1 MKVRDPYIDLLR
13 FVGLSLI
20 ILAHVTPPYV
30 LGQLRSFDV
39 PLMLFVSGL
48 AASGKEI
55 PKYWDYVWKRT
66 KRLIVPVW
74 LFLAVY
80 LTIFY
85 FTQSLFLPEKYLT
98 GRMIWRSFLLLD
110 ESIGY
115 VWIIRVFILVMLVTP
130 LWVKLDS
137 RLKNKWSFVW
147 FVVGVF
153 VANELIH
160 ALSQQIDN
168 EAISVAIKDFL
179 VYTTAYSIPFLLG
192 LRLRRCSRKDELAI
206 STTIMVLGVVGLV
219 HMFIYK
225 GLDISNSYKFPPRSY
240 FILYGSAVS
249 LLLWITRFSWVKI
262 LNCKFTLWVGQ
273 NTIWIYLWHM
283 PVVLFANHFLNNWA
297 IKYVLVYF
305 SAVAI
310 FLIQYKLVN
319 KTKNKKKF
327 ANQYLI
333 G

>member
-39 PLMLFVSGL
+39 PLMMFVSGL
-48 AASGKEI
+48 AASGKDI
-55 PKYWDYVWKRT
+55 PNYWDYVWKRT

-85 FTQSLFLPEKYLT
+85 FAQSFILPEPYLT
-98 GRMIWRSFLLLD
+98 GRMIWRSFFLLD
-110 ESIGY
+110 DSIGY
-115 VWIIRVFILVMLVTP
+115 VWIIRVFLLVMLVTP
-130 LWVKLDS
+130 LWVKIEGQIKTNWL
-137 RLKNKWSFVW
+137 FVL

-153 VANELIH
+153 VANEFFY
-160 ALSQQIDN
+160 AVSKQINND
-168 EAISVAIKDFL
+168 AISVFIKDFL

-192 LRLRRCSRKDELAI
+192 LRLRKCGRKDEQAI
-206 STTIMVLGVVGLV
+206 SAIVTMMCVVGLV

-225 GLDISNSYKFPPRSY
+225 GIDISNSYKFPPRSY
-240 FILYGSAVS
+240 FLLYGSAVS
-249 LLLWITRFSWVKI
+249 LLLWISRFYWIKI
-262 LNCKFTLWVGQ
+262 LNSKFFIWIGQ
-273 NTIWIYLWHM
+273 STIWIYLWHM
-283 PVVLFANHFLNNWA
+283 PLVLFANHFINNWA
-297 IKYVLVYF
+297 IKYVLVYVT
-305 SAVAI
+305 AVII
-310 FLIQYKLVN
+310 FFVQYKLVA
-319 KTKNKKKF
+319 KSKKKF
-327 ANQYLI
+327 VNQYMI

>member
-39 PLMLFVSGL
+39 PLMMFVSGL
-48 AASGKEI
+48 TASGKVI
-55 PKYWDYVWKRT
+55 PNYWDYVWKRT

-80 LTIFY
+80 LTVFY
-85 FTQSLFLPEKYLT
+85 FTQSLFLPEQYLT

-115 VWIIRVFILVMLVTP
+115 VWIIRVFLLVMFFTP
-130 LWVKLDS
+130 LWVNLDGKF
-137 RLKNKWSFVW
+137 KNKWAFVL

-153 VANELIH
+153 VANELIF
-160 ALSQQIDN
+160 ALSQQIN
-168 EAISVAIKDFL
+168 NKATSVAIKDFL

-192 LRLRRCSRKDELAI
+192 LHLRRCSRKDELAI
-206 STTIMVLGVVGLV
+206 TTIITVLCVVGLV
-219 HMFIYK
+219 HMYIYN
-225 GLDISNSYKFPPRSY
+225 GLDISKSYKFPPRSY
-240 FILYGSAVS
+240 FILYGSVVS
-249 LLLWITRFSWVKI
+249 LLLWATRFWWIKI
-262 LNCKFTLWVGQ
+262 MNFKHFIWIGQ

-305 SAVAI
+305 TAVII

-319 KTKNKKKF
+319 KNKKRF

>member
-1 MKVRDPYIDLLR
+1 MKVRDPYIDILR
-13 FVGLSLI
+13 FIGLSLI

-39 PLMLFVSGL
+39 PLMMFVSGL
-48 AASGKEI
+48 TASGKDI
-55 PKYWDYVWKRT
+55 PNYWDYVWRRT
-66 KRLIVPVW
+66 KRLIIPVW

-80 LTIFY
+80 LTVFY
-85 FTQSLFLPEKYLT
+85 FTQSLFLPEQYLT

-115 VWIIRVFILVMLVTP
+115 VWIIRVFLLVMFITP

-137 RLKNKWSFVW
+137 KFKNKWTFVL

-160 ALSQQIDN
+160 ALSQQIKN
-168 EAISVAIKDFL
+168 EVISVAIKDYL
-179 VYTTAYSIPFLLG
+179 VYTIAYSIPFILG
-192 LRLRRCSRKDELAI
+192 LRIRRCSRQDALAI
-206 STTIMVLGVVGLV
+206 SVTIMVLCMAGLA
-219 HMFIYK
+219 HMFINK

-240 FILYGSAVS
+240 YILYGSAVS
-249 LLLWITRFSWVKI
+249 LLLWITRSFWIKI
-262 LNCKFTLWVGQ
+262 LNFKIFLWVGQ

-283 PVVLFANHFLNNWA
+283 PVVLFANHFLDIWA
-297 IKYVLVYF
+297 IKYVLVYLT
-305 SAVAI
+305 AVI
-310 FLIQYKLVN
+310 VFLLQYKLVV
-319 KTKNKKKF
+319 KSKRKL
-327 ANQYLI
+327 ANLYLI

>member
-13 FVGLSLI
+13 FIGLSLI

-39 PLMLFVSGL
+39 PLMMFVSGL
-48 AASGKEI
+48 TASGKEI
-55 PKYWDYVWKRT
+55 PNYWDYVWKRT

-74 LFLAVY
+74 LFLAIY
-80 LTIFY
+80 LTVFY

-115 VWIIRVFILVMLVTP
+115 VWIIRVFLLVMFVTP

-137 RLKNKWSFVW
+137 KFKKKWAFVL
-147 FVVGVF
+147 FLVGVF
-153 VANELIH
+153 VANEFIYT
-160 ALSQQIDN
+160 LSQQINN
-168 EAISVAIKDFL
+168 EAISVALKDFL

-192 LRLRRCSRKDELAI
+192 LHLRRCSQKDELAI
-206 STTIMVLGVVGLV
+206 SVTTMVLCMAGLV
-219 HMFIYK
+219 HVFINK

-240 FILYGSAVS
+240 FLLYGSAVS
-249 LLLWITRFSWVKI
+249 LLLWITRFWWIKI
-262 LNCKFTLWVGQ
+262 MNFKPFIWIGQ

-283 PVVLFANHFLNNWA
+283 PIVLFANHFLNNWA

-305 SAVAI
+305 TAVII
-310 FLIQYKLVN
+310 FLIQYKIVN
-319 KTKNKKKF
+319 KTKKRF

>member
-1 MKVRDPYIDLLR
+1 MKIRDPYIDLLR

-39 PLMLFVSGL
+39 PLMMFVSGL
-48 AASGKEI
+48 TASGKDI
-55 PKYWDYVWKRT
+55 PNYWDYVWKRT

-74 LFLAVY
+74 FFLAVY

-85 FTQSLFLPEKYLT
+85 FTQFIFLPEQYLT

-115 VWIIRVFILVMLVTP
+115 VWIIRVFLLVMLVTP
-130 LWVKLDS
+130 LWVKIDNKF
-137 RLKNKWSFVW
+137 KNKCFFVL
-147 FVVGVF
+147 FVVCVF
-153 VANELIH
+153 VANELIY
-160 ALSQQIDN
+160 ALSQQINN
-168 EAISVAIKDFL
+168 EVLCVAIKDFL
-179 VYTTAYSIPFLLG
+179 IYTTAYSIPFLLG

-206 STTIMVLGVVGLV
+206 SPTITALCVVGLL

-225 GLDISNSYKFPPRSY
+225 GLDISNSYKIPPRSY

-249 LLLWITRFSWVKI
+249 LLLWTTRFWWIKI
-262 LNCKFTLWVGQ
+262 INFKLFVWIGQ

-283 PVVLFANHFLNNWA
+283 PVVLFANHFLDNWV

-305 SAVAI
+305 TVVII

-319 KTKNKKKF
+319 KTKKKF

>member
-39 PLMLFVSGL
+39 PLMMFVSGL

-55 PKYWDYVWKRT
+55 PNYWDYVWKRT

-85 FTQSLFLPEKYLT
+85 FAQSFILPEPYLT

-110 ESIGY
+110 DSIGY
-115 VWIIRVFILVMLVTP
+115 VWIIRVFLLVMLVTP
-130 LWVKLDS
+130 LWVKIEG
-137 RLKNKWSFVW
+137 RIKNKWLFVL

-153 VANELIH
+153 VANELIYT
-160 ALSQQIDN
+160 LSQQINND
-168 EAISVAIKDFL
+168 AISVVVKDFL

-206 STTIMVLGVVGLV
+206 STIITVLCVFGLV

-240 FILYGSAVS
+240 FLLYGSAVS
-249 LLLWITRFSWVKI
+249 LLLWITRFYWIKI
-262 LNCKFTLWVGQ
+262 LNSKFFIWIGQ

-283 PVVLFANHFLNNWA
+283 PLVLFANHFLNNWA
-297 IKYVLVYF
+297 IKYVLVYVIAVVVF
-305 SAVAI
+305 SV
-310 FLIQYKLVN
+310 QYKLV
-319 KTKNKKKF
+319 TKSKKKIV
-327 ANQYLI
+327 NQYLI

>member
-13 FVGLSLI
+13 FIGLSLI

-48 AASGKEI
+48 ATSGKCI
-55 PKYWDYVWKRT
+55 TNYWDYVWKRT
-66 KRLIVPVW
+66 KRLIFPVW

-80 LTIFY
+80 LTGFY
-85 FTQSLFLPEKYLT
+85 YAQSFILPEPYLT
-98 GRMIWRSFLLLD
+98 GRMILRSFLLLD

-115 VWIIRVFILVMLVTP
+115 VWIIRVFLLVMLLTP

-137 RLKNKWSFVW
+137 RIKNRWFFVL

-153 VANELIH
+153 VANELIYL
-160 ALSQQIDN
+160 LSQQIKIQ
-168 EAISVAIKDFL
+168 AISVIIKDFL
-179 VYTTAYSIPFLLG
+179 LYMTAYSVPFLLG
-192 LRLRRCSRKDELAI
+192 LRLKRCSRKDELAI
-206 STTIMVLGVVGLV
+206 FTTITVLCVVGLV

-225 GLDISNSYKFPPRSY
+225 GLDISVSYKYPPRSY

-249 LLLWITRFSWVKI
+249 LLLWITRIHWAKV
-262 LNCKFTLWVGQ
+262 LNFKFNLWVGQ

-283 PVVLFANHFLNNWA
+283 PIVLFANHFLNNWA
-297 IKYVLVYF
+297 VKYVLVYF
-305 SAVAI
+305 TAVII
-310 FLIQYKLVN
+310 FSIQYKLVT
-319 KTKNKKKF
+319 KSKNKF
-327 ANQYLI
+327 ASQFMI

>member
-39 PLMLFVSGL
+39 PLMMFVSGL
-48 AASGKEI
+48 TASGKDI
-55 PKYWDYVWKRT
+55 PNYWDYVWKRT

-85 FTQSLFLPEKYLT
+85 VTQSLFLPEKYLT

-115 VWIIRVFILVMLVTP
+115 VWIIRVFLLVMLITP
-130 LWVKLDS
+130 LWVKLDN
-137 RLKNKWSFVW
+137 RFKNKWVFVL
-147 FVVGVF
+147 FVVCVF
-153 VANELIH
+153 VANELIY
-160 ALSQQIDN
+160 ALSQQTNN
-168 EAISVAIKDFL
+168 EVICVAIKDFL
-179 VYTTAYSIPFLLG
+179 IYATAYSIPFLLG

-206 STTIMVLGVVGLV
+206 SATIVVLCVVGLIQ
-219 HMFIYK
+219 MCIYK

-249 LLLWITRFSWVKI
+249 LLLWITRFWWIKI
-262 LNCKFTLWVGQ
+262 INFKPFIWIGQ

-305 SAVAI
+305 TAVII
-310 FLIQYKLVN
+310 FLTQYKLVN
-319 KTKNKKKF
+319 KTRKRF
-327 ANQYLI
+327 LNQYLI